1 MAGWIEERVG
11 HPVNV
16 GAGWNYLRRLQYTVQ
31 LPRPQHP
38 QAASLAE
45 QDAFKKIQALFETLK
60 AVSPARFVELRLQDE
75 ARLGTKS
82 VLRRHWASRGAV
94 PPALHDNGFAWTYI
108 YGFVHP
114 YTGRSDLLRFDTV
127 DVESFSAAL
136 ALFKARFDP
145 ADERLLVLVVDHAGW
160 HRSPR
165 VVVPL
170 GIQLVCSLPYT
181 PELMPAEH
189 LWLPLKE
196 GLVNRA

>member
-1 MAGWIEERVG
+1 MKRAGVVYGVRS
-11 HPVNV
+11 
-16 GAGWNYLRRLQYTVQ
+16 AQ
-31 LPRPQHP
+31 
-38 QAASLAE
+38 
-45 QDAFKKIQALFETLK
+45 
-60 AVSPARFVELRLQDE
+60 E

-82 VLRRHWASRGAV
+82 VLRRHWAKRGTR
-94 PPALHDNGFAWTYI
+94 PPALHDNGFKWTYI

-127 DVESFSAAL
+127 NVESFSAAL

-145 ADERLLVLVVDHAGW
+145 ADERLLVLVVDNAGW

-165 VVVPL
+165 VVVPD
-170 GIQLVCSLPYT
+170 GVQLVFTLPYT

-196 GLVNRA
+196 GLVNRAWPTLQGLITQLDRRCVWLMQEHALVSNLTSFHWLPAA